1 LSAFEQYYRAQRLLG
16 EDELPAFFEQLR
28 RPLPLDVRASARAS
42 LASRAVSALRQLQQD
57 DAVHGRALH
66 WAGEGVWQWPAC
78 AQESR
83 QFLHQQMLRGALQRQ
98 ESASML
104 PALVLAPRASHAVL
118 DMCAAPG
125 SKSIQA
131 IELMESDWALG
142 EALAE
147 ALAEAEAEAAAAEAA
162 AAAEEEEEEEE
173 EEAAAEAAAEAAT
186 RSRRVERVRRVER
199 ARRVERSRRLL
210 LDQAAGLPV
219 QAALAFGVVATALA
233 SADGMLPPPTTAP
246 TTAPPPPPP
255 PPPPPSPPPL
265 PPPSPAPP
273 ALAARRPSQRPP
285 TTALA
290 ARRPPPRGVFVAND
304 ASLARSISLT
314 HRLTSVNVAS
324 PFSVV
329 TPLDAPLSAFEC
341 MLMASDC
348 LPHQVVTSLD
358 ARWWPRLDGWRFDR
372 ILCVHAL
379 QPDCML

>member
-42 LASRAVSALRQLQQD
+42 LASRAVSALQQLQQD

-147 ALAEAEAEAAAAEAA
+147 AEAEAAAAAAAEAAAEAA
-162 AAAEEEEEEEE
+162 AAAEFEVPLE
-173 EEAAAEAAAEAAT
+173 
-186 RSRRVERVRRVER
+186 ER

-210 LDQAAGLPV
+210 LDQAAGLPNLAAGLPV

-341 MLMASDC
+341 MLMVSDC

-372 ILCVHAL
+372 ILCVHAS
-379 QPDCML
+379 QPDCMLRPDLVR